1 MLTFITG
8 GSKCGRSALG
18 EQLLDSFR
26 GEKYYIAT
34 MQPYGAEAEA
44 AIARH
49 RNMRAGKGFL
59 TIEQYSDL
67 GALSLPPGCAV
78 LLECTGNLT
87 ANELFLNGC
96 PSPAAKITRAIA
108 ALNETAA
115 ECVIIHSEVGADG
128 IAYPRETASYIKEM
142 AILGQNLA
150 HMADT
155 AVECVYGIP
164 IVHKGV
170 LPCS

>member
-1 MLTFITG
+1 MRFVKMQGIGNDVICIDCISQDVSDYSSL
-8 GSKCGRSALG
+8 ALLMCRPHFG
-18 EQLLDSFR
+18 
-26 GEKYYIAT
+26 
-34 MQPYGAEAEA
+34 
-44 AIARH
+44 
-49 RNMRAGKGFL
+49 
-59 TIEQYSDL
+59 
-67 GALSLPPGCAV
+67 
-78 LLECTGNLT
+78 
-87 ANELFLNGC
+87 
-96 PSPAAKITRAIA
+96 
-108 ALNETAA
+108 
-115 ECVIIHSEVGADG
+115 VGADG

>member
-1 MLTFITG
+1 MLTLITG

-18 EQLLDSFR
+18 ERLLDGFT

-49 RNMRAGKGFL
+49 RKMREGKGFL
-59 TIEQYSDL
+59 TIEQYTDL
-67 GALSLPPGCAV
+67 GSLTLPQGCAV

-87 ANELFLNGC
+87 ANEMFLAGC
-96 PSPAAKITRAIA
+96 EAPAQKITRAIT
-108 ALNETAA
+108 ALAETAA
-115 ECVIIHSEVGADG
+115 ALVVIHSEVGSDG
-128 IAYPRETASYIKEM
+128 ITYPPETASYIREM
-142 AILGQNLA
+142 ASLGQNLA
-150 HMADT
+150 QIADT
-155 AVECVYGIP
+155 VAECVYGIP